1 MGLSEISYEADM
13 TSSTLNTASNL
24 RWRARV
30 TKEAVL
36 DDDDDSYFYSPTK
49 QTAQEPSQP
58 NPAATPGDR
67 WEMVEQPSATS
78 HRFWS
83 TFLLDSIAATAVA
96 CSVYAQ
102 TQILN
107 VSLTVTTLQW
117 FWWLVS
123 SLACT
128 FTCAVSLLTVWQYR
142 KLRTLGSLR
151 HVHNQTRRTVRS
163 LQQQNERVRRTLT
176 VLDRTQDQLRQ
187 VEGEL
192 QQYTNTQD
200 VQRLVKVLHEYK
212 SVQQR
217 LQTLVQ
223 HQVQEQILRAVLE
236 TDYNHDYTLQAPE
249 LERLLHRLKAIKGV
263 DVAEDQLRA
272 LLVQDNASSVSLTSI
287 LQLLRKAGEDGAK
300 TMDSTG
306 FDEEETVFRFCPRQL
321 VTKEVLIQ
329 L

>member
-1 MGLSEISYEADM
+1 MA
-13 TSSTLNTASNL
+13 SSTLNTASNL

-49 QTAQEPSQP
+49 PTAPLTISP
-58 NPAATPGDR
+58 ATPGDR
-67 WEMVEQPSATS
+67 WEMVDTPPSNTGS

-107 VSLTVTTLQW
+107 VSSPVTTLQW

-123 SLACT
+123 SFACT
-128 FTCAVSLLTVWQYR
+128 VTVAVSLLCVWQYR
-142 KLRTLGSLR
+142 TLRTLGSLR

-163 LQQQNERVRRTLT
+163 LQQQNERVCRNLT
-176 VLDRTQDQLRQ
+176 VLDRTMDQLRQ
-187 VEGEL
+187 VEGDL
-192 QQYTNTQD
+192 MQYTNNTKGD
-200 VQRLVKVLHEYK
+200 VTRLVAVLHEYK
-212 SVQQR
+212 AVQHQ
-217 LQTLVQ
+217 LQQLVQ

-236 TDYNHDYTLQAPE
+236 TDRNHDYALTAPE
-249 LERLLHRLKAIKGV
+249 LERLLVRLKTIKGV
-263 DVAEDQLRA
+263 DVVEDQLRA
-272 LLVQDNASSVSLTSI
+272 LLVPQDDAEWYSVSLTSI
-287 LQLLRKAGEDGAK
+287 LQLLRKAGEDAAK
-300 TMDSTG
+300 TTTSG
-306 FDEEETVFRFCPRQL
+306 LDEEETVFRFCPRQL
-321 VTKEVLIQ
+321 VTDKEVLLQ